1 MRPAT
6 ATEPLPTL
14 DSATIVPTRTPRRV
28 SLMGLLSP
36 CPGRAGTKSRY
47 VSTPAAIT
55 RQAWIK
61 RARMWSEPP
70 PPPASR
76 PSTNEVAMAA
86 GTLPMASWRTTL
98 RSTVCWR
105 RCCTDPTARVTSVNT
120 SDVATATAGWT
131 LRTRMRNG
139 VRNDPPPTPVSPT
152 EIPTPKPK
160 RTTSRSD
167 KENAPPLAEMP
178 TR

>member
-1 MRPAT
+1 QHPQHAIRQLTYVFAI
-6 ATEPLPTL
+6 AYKTL
-14 DSATIVPTRTPRRV
+14 
-28 SLMGLLSP
+28 
-36 CPGRAGTKSRY
+36 
-47 VSTPAAIT
+47 
-55 RQAWIK
+55 Q
-61 RARMWSEPP
+61 
-70 PPPASR
+70 
-76 PSTNEVAMAA
+76 
-86 GTLPMASWRTTL
+86 MASSRTTL

-105 RCCTDPTARVTSVNT
+105 RCYTDPTARVTSVNT

-167 KENAPPLAEMP
+167 KENAPPLAEM
-178 TR
+178 